1 MPVMPSAQ
9 RVGVGA
15 LLGLVTLLGV
25 ATYFEALPQNL
36 SLDSSTG
43 VVATR
48 DKLPRQ
54 REYNSSSHRIEKRV
68 SDSKPVAPSSTSIQ
82 SNTSTN
88 INNST
93 ITLPEIRQVDQQ
105 NRSIVNGA
113 ATTTS
118 SSPSSVDRHVISWMG
133 VSALDTMIVRY
144 WKGNLFCEEIQA
156 ARQQH
161 NNSNLPISVNIS
173 FGCHELYSASDMGSG
188 NFISALYHMRMS
200 ALALGNVDL
209 HVTCPDADQVQSQLI
224 LPWFMGHYWG
234 STNQQQPQWTVESTC
249 GNYDTSPISHM
260 YERMQYAMRRMA
272 IGLVGLPMKDP
283 HHPAHQ
289 WAEEHLWPP
298 KNENNNNVVSDTDL
312 QLPVP
317 QKDATPPFPA
327 ESLEL
332 DDATIHFRC
341 GGAFVFDFLVF
352 CWSDGP
358 WTLSCSG

>member
-25 ATYFEALPQNL
+25 ATYFEALPQKL
-36 SLDSSTG
+36 SLDSSTTG

-48 DKLPRQ
+48 VDKLPRQ
-54 REYNSSSHRIEKRV
+54 RDFNSTISHRIEKRV
-68 SDSKPVAPSSTSIQ
+68 SDSKPVAPSSTSIR

-93 ITLPEIRQVDQQ
+93 NTLPETRPVDQQ
-105 NRSIVNGA
+105 NG
-113 ATTTS
+113 ATTTTTS
-118 SSPSSVDRHVISWMG
+118 LSSSVDRHVISWMG

-234 STNQQQPQWTVESTC
+234 STNQQQQSQ
-249 GNYDTSPISHM
+249 
-260 YERMQYAMRRMA
+260 QYHNREA
-272 IGLVGLPMKDP
+272 P
-283 HHPAHQ
+283 
-289 WAEEHLWPP
+289 
-298 KNENNNNVVSDTDL
+298 
-312 QLPVP
+312 
-317 QKDATPPFPA
+317 
-327 ESLEL
+327 
-332 DDATIHFRC
+332 
-341 GGAFVFDFLVF
+341 
-352 CWSDGP
+352 
-358 WTLSCSG
+358 